1 MIVGAGANVPIHLG
15 VVVVRASFEL
25 RYGSVEVLAV
35 QRTLVRGVL
44 HAGDDHPL
52 GVGEGAE
59 LDRVTL
65 RPDEGDLT
73 RTNELVGIARPTD
86 LDPSLGTVHI
96 EVDVLLEGYG
106 LSVHLLRDG
115 VDVFVEV
122 FGGDGLAVQ
131 RGPIRDGGADARLV
145 FIGRESFVFTDDEL
159 QFGLCNDGH

>member
-1 MIVGAGANVPIHLG
+1 MIIGAGANVPIHLG

-52 GVGEGAE
+52 GVGEGVE

-73 RTNELVGIARPTD
+73 RADELIGIARPTD
-86 LDPSLGTVHI
+86 LDPSLGAVHI
-96 EVDVLLEGYG
+96 EVDVLLEGHG
-106 LSVHLLRDG
+106 LSVHLL
-115 VDVFVEV
+115 
-122 FGGDGLAVQ
+122 
-131 RGPIRDGGADARLV
+131 
-145 FIGRESFVFTDDEL
+145 
-159 QFGLCNDGH
+159 